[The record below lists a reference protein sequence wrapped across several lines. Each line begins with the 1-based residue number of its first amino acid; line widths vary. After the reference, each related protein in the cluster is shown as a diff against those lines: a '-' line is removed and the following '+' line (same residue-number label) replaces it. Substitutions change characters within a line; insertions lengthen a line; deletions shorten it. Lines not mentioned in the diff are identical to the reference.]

1 MQISYRFLWKI
12 VNCYWGIIR
21 LLGIQP
27 SVPEWQEL
35 KGPVERLLYIVM
47 YSHLTLDAAAARFHG
62 FTLQQ
67 RTCGDAVSHSPPS
80 VISDA
85 LYDTTA
91 SIRFWIFLI
100 KLSFVYSTSFVW
112 NCGNVVPRIRSAC
125 PATPAGRAPAP
136 VPALVPACLRHEL
149 RQGYPV
155 ETHAAS
161 VVQSHLPIVF
171 KWYWLSFHFIM
182 DVKYVTERFVLKI
195 SFKDVRAYSKLL

>member
-1 MQISYRFLWKI
+1 M
-12 VNCYWGIIR
+12 VG
-21 LLGIQP
+21 
-27 SVPEWQEL
+27 V
-35 KGPVERLLYIVM
+35 KGPGRAAPVLSDVLTV
-47 YSHLTLDAAAARFHG
+47 SHLTASRCSSAPAATRW
-62 FTLQQ
+62 
-67 RTCGDAVSHSPPS
+67 VIPPPHHHYT

-136 VPALVPACLRHEL
+136 VPALVPACLHHEL
-149 RQGYPV
+149 RHGYPV
-155 ETHAAS
+155 ETHASS

-182 DVKYVTERFVLKI
+182 DVKYVTERFVSKI
-195 SFKDVRAYSKLL
+195 SFKDIIANYFN